1 MFWIVAFSLTV
12 AGAVAHLLIGD
23 SGVTVERAGRVGL
36 LWLSVVFYGAATFL
50 SGLQH
55 VVGTGVAGLLGL
67 WFGLPYVVGPC
78 VAGAIFY
85 LAAAVGHA
93 RDMAKGQPTSRHRR
107 ASFLH
112 RHSGRYCHCS
122 GHLHGAPMEDS
133 GMTCASSLASLSFG
147 LTTPDQATCL
157 RAAAARVKVGALLD
171 DKRVTEQTYT

>member
-12 AGAVAHLLIGD
+12 AGAVAHLLMGD

-36 LWLSVVFYGAATFL
+36 LWLGVVFYGAATFL

-55 VVGTGVAGLLGL
+55 VLVPDRIADSIGWPRGSGFQIELGWAEVGTGVAGLLGL

-93 RDMAKGQPTSRHRR
+93 RDMAKGSRRPGT
-107 ASFLH
+107 AGPVF
-112 RHSGRYCHCS
+112 YI
-122 GHLHGAPMEDS
+122 DI
-133 GMTCASSLASLSFG
+133 LA
-147 LTTPDQATCL
+147 ATVTVL
-157 RAAAARVKVGALLD
+157 AIFMAHPWRTAA
-171 DKRVTEQTYT
+171 

>member
-36 LWLSVVFYGAATFL
+36 LWLSGGFYGAATFL

-55 VVGTGVAGLLGL
+55 VLVPDRIADSIGWPRGSGFQIELGWAEVGTGVAGLLGL

-85 LAAAVGHA
+85 LAAAVCHA

-112 RHSGRYCHCS
+112 RHSGRYW
-122 GHLHGAPMEDS
+122 
-133 GMTCASSLASLSFG
+133 
-147 LTTPDQATCL
+147 
-157 RAAAARVKVGALLD
+157 
-171 DKRVTEQTYT
+171 